1 MRITK
6 KDIRLSIYAFLLAFT
21 ATFLTSCETE
31 NYEFGDIINPSN
43 LTLAADIVG
52 ADTENPY
59 GDGSG
64 TVNFTAVADG
74 VITYKFVYNGTE
86 YMRPSG
92 VFAIDFTTTGIHI
105 YEVAVVA
112 SGTAGI
118 MTNGSIEVEVL
129 VTYEPPAEL
138 VNALT
143 TGSWRVKAEAPG
155 HMGVG
160 PADDQAPDGM
170 ALWWNANPFD
180 KADTGM
186 YDDRFIFSSAGNM
199 TYQAN
204 GSIFGKAPPL
214 ETEFFGNQGLG
225 DPNSDNEHQYYP
237 VDDFDSVWTI
247 SEPGGVET
255 LSFTGNG
262 FLGFYVGGTHSYQI
276 LSRNSNTI
284 YLKTI
289 GWDDLSWFILITN
302 EQ

>member
-6 KDIRLSIYAFLLAFT
+6 NDIRLSIYAFLLAFIT
-21 ATFLTSCETE
+21 AFLTSCETE
-31 NYEFGDIINPSN
+31 NYEFGDITNPSN
-43 LTLAADIVG
+43 LTISADIVG
-52 ADTENPY
+52 ADTDNPY

-74 VITYKFVYNGTE
+74 AITYKFVANGIE

-92 VFAIDFTTTGIHI
+92 IFSIDFSNTGTHM
-105 YEVAVVA
+105 YEVTVIA

-118 MTNGSIEVEVL
+118 MTNGSIQVEVL

-138 VNALT
+138 VNALS
-143 TGSWRVKAEAPG
+143 TGSWRVKAEASG

-160 PADDQAPDGM
+160 PADDQAPDGV
-170 ALWWNANPFD
+170 ALWWNAIPFD
-180 KADTGM
+180 KAETGM
-186 YDDRFIFSSAGNM
+186 YDDRFIFSTEGNM
-199 TYQAN
+199 TYQTN

-214 ETEFFGNQGLG
+214 EDEFFGNQDLG
-225 DPNSDNEHQYYP
+225 DPNSDNEHPYYP

-289 GWDDLSWFILITN
+289 GWDGLSWFILITN